1 MALPNLKPEIDRIC
15 EKLAG
20 RPKLAQLFR
29 NCYPNTMDTTVRQ
42 MEDGTTFVLT
52 GDIPAMW
59 LRDSTAQVRHY
70 LPLAAKQEDVADL
83 IAGLIRRQMF
93 YINID
98 PYANAFNSEPNSQ
111 CWEPDKPRQGPW
123 VWERKYEIDSL
134 CYPIQLSWLFW
145 KATGRTDIFDKTFF
159 DTMKREQN
167 HANDSDYYFIR
178 NTDLAQDTLSHNG
191 QGAPCTITGM
201 TWCGFRPSD
210 DSCVYPY
217 LIPSNMFACVV
228 LGYLAEIYREV
239 AHNESQAEET
249 EKLASRIRAGI
260 EEYGVVNHP
269 KFGKIYV
276 YETDGM
282 GNYTY
287 MDDANVPSLMSI
299 PYLGYCS
306 PDDPVYQNTRRY
318 VLSHENPY
326 YFEGSFAKGVGSP
339 HTPPQYIWQI
349 ALSMQ
354 GLTSTSREE
363 RLQLLEMLENSD
375 GGTGYMHEGFHVDDP
390 TKFTRPW
397 FAWSNSLF
405 SEYVMFCL
413 EQGDLD

>member
-1 MALPNLKPEIDRIC
+1 
-15 EKLAG
+15 
-20 RPKLAQLFR
+20 
-29 NCYPNTMDTTVRQ
+29 MDTTVRQ

-98 PYANAFNSEPNSQ
+98 PYANAFNAEPNSQ

-159 DTMKREQN
+159 DTMNTIVSLWKREQN

-210 DSCVYPY
+210 DACVYGY
-217 LIPSNMFACVV
+217 LIPSNMFAVV
-228 LGYLAEIYREV
+228 TLGYTAEIMREIYKDGEV
-239 AHNESQAEET
+239 AARA
-249 EKLASRIRAGI
+249 EKLASEIRAGI
-260 EEYGVVNHP
+260 EKYGVVEHP
-269 KFGKIYV
+269 KFGKMYA
-276 YETDGM
+276 YETDGL
-282 GNYTY
+282 GNYVF

-306 PDDPVYQNTRRY
+306 ADDEIYKNTRAF
-318 VLSHENPY
+318 VLSKENPY
-326 YFEGSFAKGVGSP
+326 YYEGTAAKGVGSP
-339 HTPPQYIWQI
+339 HTPPEYIWHI

-354 GLTSTSREE
+354 GLTSRDPEE
-363 RLQLLEMLENSD
+363 CKALLHMLKTTDD
-375 GGTGYMHEGFHVDDP
+375 GKGFMHEGFHKDDP
-390 TKFTRPW
+390 SKFTRPW

-405 SEYVMFCL
+405 SEFVLKCIDENIL
-413 EQGDLD
+413 